1 MSASAVFEMG
11 INDNKKILIPINSLL
26 EENGEKIVY
35 IITDTNNGTGTVK
48 KSVVKTGQ
56 IENDKITI
64 KSGLNDGD
72 MVITKGVS
80 EVQEGL
86 RVKYQ

>member
-1 MSASAVFEMG
+1 MARALS
-11 INDNKKILIPINSLL
+11 
-26 EENGEKIVY
+26 
-35 IITDTNNGTGTVK
+35 K